1 MYTKDS
7 KERNKI
13 LLVLFFGV
21 LMGALDIAIV
31 GPALPAIQKQ
41 FNIDERSVAWIFAV
55 YVLFNLVGTPLMA
68 KLSDTIDRR
77 KIYIID
83 VFLFAVGSLIVAVST
98 NFSILIIGRSI
109 QGFGAGGIFPVA
121 SAVIGDTFPEE
132 KRGSALGLIGAVFG
146 IAFII
151 GPALA
156 GVLLL
161 LSWHWLFIINIPIA
175 IVIIFL
181 TMKYIPKSAGKSGS
195 KFDWSGTLLISIILA
210 FLAFSFNQINSSEFI
225 KSITSWEVLPFLI
238 ISIALIP
245 IFIKN
250 ENKSFDPLLRM
261 KLLASRQVSLV
272 CILAIGAGITEAA
285 VVFVPP
291 LLVSSFHVTTS
302 QASFMLIPIVL
313 TMAVGSP
320 SAGRMLDKLG
330 SKVVLIIG
338 STLLTGG
345 MFGLAYASGTLS
357 GFYISASLIGLG
369 SGFLI
374 GAPLRYIMLNESK
387 KSERASAQG
396 ALRLFTGVGQLLG
409 GVIVG
414 ALASSLGGGLT
425 GLQFAYLA
433 VGIFS
438 AFLIVVS
445 FGLKGRKE
453 ELKVIKESLE

>member
-1 MYTKDS
+1 MDK
-7 KERNKI
+7 KQRNKI
-13 LLVLFFGV
+13 LSVLFIGV

-41 FNIDERSVAWIFAV
+41 FNIDERTVAWIFAV

-77 KIYIID
+77 KIYVLD
-83 VFLFAVGSLIVAVST
+83 VFLFAAGSLIVSLSP
-98 NFSILIIGRSI
+98 NFTTLIVGRSI

-121 SAVIGDTFPEE
+121 SAVIGDTFPED

-151 GPALA
+151 GPAIA

-175 IVIIFL
+175 VVIIFL
-181 TMKYIPKSAGKSGS
+181 TFKFIPSTASKKSSQ
-195 KFDWSGTLLISIILA
+195 FDWKGTILISIILT
-210 FLAFSFNQINSSEFI
+210 FLAYSFNQINSSEFI
-225 KSITSWEVLPFLI
+225 KSITSPGVLPFII
-238 ISIALIP
+238 ISLILIP
-245 IFIKN
+245 LFIAN
-250 ENKSFDPLLRM
+250 ENKSVDPLLRM

-272 CILAIGAGITEAA
+272 SILAIGAGITEAA

-291 LLVSSFHVTTS
+291 LLVSTFNVSTS

-313 TMAVGSP
+313 AMAVGSP
-320 SAGRMLDKLG
+320 SAGKMLDKVG
-330 SKVVLIIG
+330 SKIVLIIG
-338 STLLTGG
+338 TILLSGG
-345 MFGLAYASGTLS
+345 MFGLAYASVSLS
-357 GFYISASLIGLG
+357 GFYISASLIGFG

-374 GAPLRYIMLNESK
+374 GAPLRYVMLNESK

-396 ALRLFTGVGQLLG
+396 ALRLFTGVGQLFG
-409 GVIVG
+409 GAIFG
-414 ALASSLGGGLT
+414 ALAASQGGGAA
-425 GLQFAYLA
+425 GLQFAYLI

-438 AFLIVVS
+438 SALIFVS
-445 FGLKGRKE
+445 LGLKARSE
-453 ELKVIKESLE
+453 ELKKVVE

>member
-1 MYTKDS
+1 MDIIDS
-7 KERNKI
+7 KKRNKI
-13 LLVLFFGV
+13 LLVLFIGV

-41 FNIDERSVAWIFAV
+41 FSIDERTVAWIFAV

-68 KLSDTIDRR
+68 KLSDTMDRR
-77 KIYIID
+77 KIYILD
-83 VFLFAVGSLIVAVST
+83 VLLFAAGSLIVAVSP
-98 NFSILIIGRSI
+98 NFSTLIIGRSL

-175 IVIIFL
+175 VVIIFMAIRIL
-181 TMKYIPKSAGKSGS
+181 PKSEGKPGS
-195 KFDWSGTLLISIILA
+195 KFDWTGTILISIILA
-210 FLAFSFNQINSSEFI
+210 FLAYSFNQINSSEFI
-225 KSITSWEVLPFLI
+225 KSITSWEVLPFII
-238 ISIALIP
+238 ISLALLP

-250 ENKSFDPLLRM
+250 ENKTVDPLLRM
-261 KLLASRQVSLV
+261 KLLASRQVGLV
-272 CILAIGAGITEAA
+272 SILAIGAGITEAA

-313 TMAVGSP
+313 TMAIGSP

-330 SKVVLIIG
+330 SKIVLIIG

-345 MFGLAYASGTLS
+345 MFGLAYASSTYF
-357 GFYISASLIGLG
+357 GFYVSASLIGLG

-374 GAPLRYIMLNESK
+374 GAPLRYIMLKESK
-387 KSERASAQG
+387 ETERASAQG
-396 ALRLFTGVGQLLG
+396 ALRLFTGVGQLFG
-409 GVIVG
+409 GAIVG

-425 GLQFAYLA
+425 GLQSAYLA

-438 AFLIVVS
+438 AFLIFVS
-445 FGLKGRKE
+445 FGLKGRRE
-453 ELKVIKESLE
+453 ELKKVG

>member
-1 MYTKDS
+1 MQTVDS
-7 KERNKI
+7 KQRNKI
-13 LLVLFFGV
+13 LSVLFIGV

-41 FNIDERSVAWIFAV
+41 FNIDERTVAWIFAV

-68 KLSDTIDRR
+68 KLSDTMDRR
-77 KIYIID
+77 KIYILD
-83 VFLFAVGSLIVAVST
+83 VFLFAIGSLIVALSP
-98 NFSILIIGRSI
+98 NFSILIVGRSI

-121 SAVIGDTFPEE
+121 SAVIGDTFPED

-151 GPALA
+151 GPAIA

-175 IVIIFL
+175 IVIILL
-181 TMKYIPKSAGKSGS
+181 TFKFIPVAEKKQSA
-195 KFDWSGTLLISIILA
+195 KFDWKGTILISVILA
-210 FLAFSFNQINSSEFI
+210 FLAYGFNQINSSEFI
-225 KSITSWEVLPFLI
+225 RSITSPGVLPFII
-238 ISIALIP
+238 ISLVLLP
-245 IFIKN
+245 IFILN
-250 ENKSFDPLLRM
+250 EKRTVDPLLRM

-272 CILAIGAGITEAA
+272 SILAIGAGITEAA

-291 LLVSSFHVTTS
+291 LLVSTFHVTTS

-313 TMAVGSP
+313 TMAIGSP

-330 SKVVLIIG
+330 SKVVLITG
-338 STLLTGG
+338 TTLLAGG
-345 MFGLAYASGTLS
+345 MFGLAYASNTLS

-374 GAPLRYIMLNESK
+374 GAPLRYIMLNESNE
-387 KSERASAQG
+387 SERASAQG
-396 ALRLFTGVGQLLG
+396 LLRLFTGVGQLFG
-409 GVIVG
+409 GALVG
-414 ALASSLGGGLT
+414 ALAASQGGGMA
-425 GLQFAYLA
+425 GLQYAYLM

-438 AFLIVVS
+438 AFLIIVS
-445 FGLKGRKE
+445 LGLKARSKE
-453 ELKVIKESLE
+453 LQKAME